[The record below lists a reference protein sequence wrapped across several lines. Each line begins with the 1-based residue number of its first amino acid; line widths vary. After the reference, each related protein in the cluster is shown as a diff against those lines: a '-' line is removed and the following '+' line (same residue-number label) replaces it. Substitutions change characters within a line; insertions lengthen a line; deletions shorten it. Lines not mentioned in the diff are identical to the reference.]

1 MKAKKIF
8 FTILFV
14 VMVISLIALIFFK
27 VSSSFL
33 DENYSIEKRIGDK
46 NTGGSITMLDYKYI
60 IEKTIGPYLKELREK
75 NYEKAYSYNT
85 PEYNEYVSY
94 EEFVEKISKFDFST
108 YSVESLV
115 NLTQNMYMIKL
126 KFSDELTQ
134 PFLIII
140 GEKNSTITP
149 DNFITYS
156 KVGESIEKRSVN
168 YIVNGYKVTV
178 DKCLFDITIENKSK
192 SDVKIS
198 SASMTS
204 TKDGIYNAE
213 NASFSVAPNQKLDFE
228 IEFDASITFPKTFS
242 IEKTEEDR
250 VLTYEFKL

>member
-1 MKAKKIF
+1 
-8 FTILFV
+8 
-14 VMVISLIALIFFK
+14 
-27 VSSSFL
+27 
-33 DENYSIEKRIGDK
+33 
-46 NTGGSITMLDYKYI
+46 MLDYKYI

-94 EEFVEKISKFDFST
+94 DEFVEKISKFDFST
-108 YSVESLV
+108 YSVESLT

-126 KFSDELTQ
+126 RFSEELMQT
-134 PFLIII
+134 FLIII
-140 GEKNSTITP
+140 GEKKSTITP

-156 KVGESIEKRSVN
+156 KVDESIEKRNVN

-178 DKCLFDITIENKSK
+178 DKCLFEITIENKSK

-204 TKDGIYNAE
+204 TKGGIYNAE
-213 NASFSVAPNQKLDFE
+213 NASFSIAPNQKLDLE
-228 IEFDASITFPKTFS
+228 IEFDTSITFPKTFS
-242 IEKTEEDR
+242 IERTEEDK